1 MIFLDNL
8 LPFIVSCLGLPS
20 GEKMCDSRIEELEG
34 RAKEV
39 RRDVISMLTR
49 AGSGHTGGSLSCV
62 EILVCLYF
70 GKMNDRPH
78 DPDWQFRDRFVLS
91 KGHACPTWY
100 AVLAMAGYFPREE
113 LWSLR
118 RLGSILQGHPCCTT
132 TPGVD
137 SSSGS
142 LGQGLSVANGM
153 ALAGKMDN
161 SSYRVYC
168 LLGDGEIDEGQVW
181 EASMTAS
188 HYVLDNLCA
197 ILDHNGLQIDGPI
210 VEVKNSLPHVDKW
223 ISFGWNV
230 IEIDGHSIP
239 QILAALDEAE
249 TCRGKPT
256 MIVAHTV
263 KGKGVS
269 FMENRVEYHGKAP
282 TEEEMRAA
290 LEELR

>member
-1 MIFLDNL
+1 MVH
-8 LPFIVSCLGLPS
+8 PTA
-20 GEKMCDSRIEELEG
+20 KELER
-34 RAKEV
+34 RAQEV

-62 EILVCLYF
+62 EILVSLYF
-70 GKMNDRPH
+70 AVMNHRPD
-78 DPDWQFRDRFVLS
+78 DPDWPSRDRFVLS
-91 KGHACPTWY
+91 KGHGCPTWY
-100 AVLAMAGYFPREE
+100 ATLAMAGYFSRDE
-113 LWSLR
+113 LWTLR
-118 RLGSILQGHPCCTT
+118 RLGSRLQGHPCSTT

-161 SSYRVYC
+161 LPYRVYC
-168 LLGDGEIDEGQVW
+168 LLGDGEINEGQVW

-188 HYVLDNLCA
+188 HYRLDNLCA

-210 VEVKNSLPHVDKW
+210 VEVKNSLPHLEKW
-223 ISFGWNV
+223 MSFGWNTLEV
-230 IEIDGHSIP
+230 DGHSIP
-239 QILAALDEAE
+239 EILNALDRAE

-269 FMENRVEYHGKAP
+269 FMEDRLEYHGKAP
-282 TEEEMRAA
+282 TEEEGKRA
-290 LEELR
+290 LEELQ